1 MERNSCKKKI
11 TRYLITILCG
21 VFALAPW
28 QLVRA
33 QEDSVRT
40 RPALGI
46 FHASEYAGRDL
57 PPPGTPLE
65 LRAQLFNTNDVS
77 IQVRTFATI
86 DGRLIELIPS
96 KAYLNK
102 DDYPEYVIETH
113 APHVT
118 ISYFF
123 VAYSPEGQV
132 IRSEDYTLQRP
143 CVPSLTPVS
152 AELSDGIHSGQERLI
167 EMVHKNWAIEEELRA
182 YEHAKK
188 LLEAIHK
195 EMERLNGSK

>member
-1 MERNSCKKKI
+1 MEHNSCKKKI
-11 TRYLITILCG
+11 TTFILFIFYCM
-21 VFALAPW
+21 FAGTPW
-28 QLVRA
+28 QQVHA
-33 QEDSVRT
+33 QEDVART
-40 RPALGI
+40 RPAIGI

-57 PPPGTPLE
+57 PSPGAPLE
-65 LRAQLFNTNDVS
+65 LRVQLFNTNDVS

-113 APHVT
+113 APHVA

-123 VAYSPEGQV
+123 VAYSPDGHV

-152 AELSDGIHSGQERLI
+152 AELSDDIHSGQERLI

-182 YEHAKK
+182 YEHAKT
-188 LLEAIHK
+188 LLEAIQK